1 MTTSTILTDG
11 WAAFAKAA
19 REVNND
25 LERSKQGAM
34 TLVDELVARLRPIAT
49 DEIDAANLAAD
60 LFALQAF
67 VARSRLA
74 VQSGKPPPKLP
85 QFSSDFAQGVTRR
98 FRMILVSLAETTTE
112 NEIAQMATLLA
123 SLESQE
129 PRMLSGELLSIEV
142 VWMLLAMH
150 PDDAARWI
158 RTNVISAGKGLA
170 S

>member
-1 MTTSTILTDG
+1 MTSTTLTDG

-25 LERSKQGAM
+25 LERSKHGAM

-85 QFSSDFAQGVTRR
+85 QFSSEFAQGVIRR
-98 FRMILVSLAETTTE
+98 FRMILVSFAESTTE
-112 NEIAQMATLLA
+112 IEVARLASFLGSLNDQDPKLANGEPLPIEIA
-123 SLESQE
+123 
-129 PRMLSGELLSIEV
+129 
-142 VWMLLAMH
+142 WMLLAMH
-150 PDDAARWI
+150 PDDAAIWI
-158 RTNVISAGKGLA
+158 RTNLIAVAEEFA